1 MGTAAGPVGG
11 ALLPSSEIYL
21 GTAAGSVCG
30 ALLPSSEIYLGT
42 SAGPV
47 GGALL
52 PSSEIRVRVRLLR
65 VRVLQPALL
74 VERCC
79 HLAKYIWVLQTL
91 RVSAAA
97 I

>member
-21 GTAAGSVCG
+21 GTAAGPVGG

-42 SAGPV
+42 AAGPV

-52 PSSEIRVRVRLLR
+52 PSSEIYLGTAAAR
-65 VRVLQPALL
+65 L

-79 HLAKYIWVLQTL
+79 HLAKCNWVLQPPGWW
-91 RVSAAA
+91 SAAA